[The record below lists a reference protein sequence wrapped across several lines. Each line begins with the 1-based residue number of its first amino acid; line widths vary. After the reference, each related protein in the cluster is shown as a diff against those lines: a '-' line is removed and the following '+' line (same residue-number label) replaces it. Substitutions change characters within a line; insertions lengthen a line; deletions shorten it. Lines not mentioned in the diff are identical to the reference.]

1 MFKQETCDLIPGDEC
16 SQRLLRALHFV
27 VEAKRESMK
36 RNVNAEICR
45 RWRAQEGTEWAED
58 VGGSILD
65 GWDVRHPSKF
75 SKEANE
81 KLELQVLRDFGMVEG
96 RDYYK

>member
-1 MFKQETCDLIPGDEC
+1 VLPETAKD
-16 SQRLLRALHFV
+16 SSHFV

-36 RNVNAEICR
+36 RSVNAEICR
-45 RWRAQEGTEWAED
+45 QWRAQEGIEWVED

-65 GWDVRHPSKF
+65 GWEVKHPTKL

-81 KLELQVLRDFGMVEG
+81 VLELQVLRDFGMVEG
-96 RDYYK
+96 RDYYN